1 MGSLSAEGTAED
13 FPSGMGCTEM
23 VLSYNDLYLNL
34 RKQLRREGVSASA
47 LEARELICAASE
59 KSQEQFFRDLPLYAP
74 NEVQERL
81 EELLSRRRTGEP
93 VAYLVGEWEFY
104 GLTLTITPQVLIPRP
119 DTELLVDRAVELIEE
134 VGPGARVLDLC
145 TGSGCIGLAVAA
157 RVPGARA
164 VLLDASPEA
173 LAVAK
178 ENIRRNQLSARVTG
192 LLGDAAETPD
202 PALWDFDVITCNPPY
217 IPTEVI
223 STLDASVR
231 EYEPHLA
238 LDGGPDGLAFYRS
251 IAPLWRDSLR
261 LGGRLLFEVGIGQA
275 QAVQAIMEAAGYID
289 ITIYEDLAG
298 IPRVVEGKVSEEAG
312 KVEEQEH
319 GREEEEH
326 GTNSGPGDR

>member
-1 MGSLSAEGTAED
+1 
-13 FPSGMGCTEM
+13 M

-59 KSQEQFFRDLPLYAP
+59 KSQEQFYRDLPLYAP

-81 EELLSRRRTGEP
+81 DELLARRLTGEP

-104 GLTLTITPQVLIPRP
+104 GLTLTVSPHVLIPRP
-119 DTELLVDRAVELIEE
+119 DTELLVDRAVDLVEE
-134 VGPGARVLDLC
+134 AGPGARVLELC

-157 RVPGARA
+157 RVPGSRA

-173 LAVAK
+173 LSVAK
-178 ENIRRNQLSARVTG
+178 ENIRRNQLGARVTA
-192 LLGDAAETPD
+192 LQGDAKEPPD

-223 STLDASVR
+223 PTLEVSVR
-231 EYEPHLA
+231 DYEPHLA
-238 LDGGPDGLAFYRS
+238 LDGGADGLDFYRS
-251 IAPLWRDSLR
+251 IAPLWKESLR
-261 LGGRLLFEVGIGQA
+261 IGGSLLFEVGIGQA
-275 QAVQAIMEAAGYID
+275 QYVKELLEQAGYAEIR
-289 ITIYEDLAG
+289 IHEDLAG
-298 IPRVVEGKVSEEAG
+298 ISRVVEGKVPEEPE
-312 KVEEQEH
+312 KVEERNH

-326 GTNSGPGDR
+326 GTDSSPGNG